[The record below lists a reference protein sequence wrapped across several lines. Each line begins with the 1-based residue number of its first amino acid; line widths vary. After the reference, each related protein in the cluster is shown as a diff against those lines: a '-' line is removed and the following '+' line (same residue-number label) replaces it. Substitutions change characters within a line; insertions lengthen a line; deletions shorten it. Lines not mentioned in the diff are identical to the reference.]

1 MHGGE
6 SLAEETFKAGY
17 VAVIGRPNVGKST
30 LMNAFLGQKVAAV
43 SPRPQTTR
51 RRQLGILTLPQAQ
64 IIFIDTPGI
73 HKPVDKMG
81 NYMNE
86 VALSTL
92 QDADLLLWLVSA
104 DEAPSDED
112 RLVASRLNQLKSL
125 PPVILALNK
134 TDLLT
139 AKQLA
144 QRRNQFQELLPK
156 AELMAISATAK
167 LHLNELQAAIITHL
181 PEGQPFFDAEQ
192 VTDLYE
198 REIAVELIREAV
210 LMTLRDEVPH
220 SVAVRLDEYKDRDEE
235 TAYIAATL
243 LVERDSQKGIVIG
256 HGGEMLKQIGTQAR
270 KEIEALTERKVFLE
284 LRVKVSKNWRND
296 INALQAL
303 GYSFRQEN

>member
-1 MHGGE
+1 MWVNYGTQWWQLAGSPSVHNKICLDDNLIYNTYGGE
-6 SLAEETFKAGY
+6 ALAEETFKAGY

-104 DEAPSDED
+104 DEPPSDED

-167 LHLNELQAAIITHL
+167 LHLNELQAGHHCPPARRTTLFRCRTGHRPVRARDRRRID
-181 PEGQPFFDAEQ
+181 PRGGAD
-192 VTDLYE
+192 DLA
-198 REIAVELIREAV
+198 RRG
-210 LMTLRDEVPH
+210 
-220 SVAVRLDEYKDRDEE
+220 
-235 TAYIAATL
+235 AAF
-243 LVERDSQKGIVIG
+243 R
-256 HGGEMLKQIGTQAR
+256 GGAAGRIQG
-270 KEIEALTERKVFLE
+270 
-284 LRVKVSKNWRND
+284 S
-296 INALQAL
+296 
-303 GYSFRQEN
+303 